1 MGVVSS
7 EAVEEEEGEGEEG
20 GGSGDE
26 DDNAGREAHQ
36 VKEALKEKVSKIY
49 EREREIHTH
58 WRW

>member
-49 EREREIHTH
+49 ERE
-58 WRW
+58 